1 MAIIAYGP
9 PWGLRN
15 QNLIQDGGVVVERA
29 LLPPDVTYIDIQ
41 PQVKSFPDLQNTLGF
56 LRYCKILVNWAL

>member
-1 MAIIAYGP
+1 MAIIASGP

-41 PQVKSFPDLQNTLGF
+41 PQVKSLHYTLGF
-56 LRYCKILVNWAL
+56 LRHYKKLVNTMIL